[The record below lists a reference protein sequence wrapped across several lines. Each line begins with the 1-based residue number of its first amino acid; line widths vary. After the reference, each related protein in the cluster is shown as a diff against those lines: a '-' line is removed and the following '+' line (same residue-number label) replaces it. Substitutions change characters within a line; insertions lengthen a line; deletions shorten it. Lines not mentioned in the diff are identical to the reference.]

1 MVNRRAIMLG
11 HPGYFEPFL
20 DSWTLIHTALTAYDH
35 NAVYRILRDHLDMQV
50 GMLRAL
56 QGGRTSGSG
65 DIRRDAHERGQKRA
79 VSSRRLGSSSC
90 EGRRPGAGLRI
101 VNAAC
106 KARREVQFFLTTL

>member
-1 MVNRRAIMLG
+1 MVNLRAIMLG

-20 DSWTLIHTALTAYDH
+20 DSWTLIDTTLTACDH
-35 NAVYRILRDHLDMQV
+35 NAVYHILRDHLDMQG

-56 QGGRTSGSG
+56 QGVRTSGSG

-79 VSSRRLGSSSC
+79 VSSRKLGSSSC
-90 EGRRPGAGLRI
+90 ESRRSGAGLRI